1 MKFLLLAMSGS
12 AIVDIV
18 ALALILGFAIYGATK
33 GLINTLIKTFGTI
46 IAVVLAVL
54 FCGKFAVFL
63 EDKVGIITFFSE
75 KVSGITEKIFGA
87 EVVNMTLAEVES
99 AEHLLSS
106 SGNKLSLFIINI
118 ILKIKGEG
126 VSESLTVN
134 EVLAPTFAYYI
145 SIVITG
151 VALFILFKI
160 ALFFIGRLIT
170 KLHRFKPLG
179 ALDKILGLLF
189 GIIEG
194 VVWIQIAASIVAV
207 IPLGFI
213 QTLNEYI
220 VGSTLVNLI
229 NKFNI
234 LGLLL
239 GAFNGTKVVEV
250 VKSILPT
257 T

>member
-33 GLINTLIKTFGTI
+33 GFVNTLIKTFGTI
-46 IAVVLAVL
+46 IAVILAIL
-54 FCGKFAVFL
+54 LCGKVAVFL
-63 EDKVGIITFFSE
+63 EGKIGIITFFSE

-99 AEHLLSS
+99 AEHLLSF

-151 VALFILFKI
+151 VAD
-160 ALFFIGRLIT
+160 GN
-170 KLHRFKPLG
+170 
-179 ALDKILGLLF
+179 D
-189 GIIEG
+189 
-194 VVWIQIAASIVAV
+194 VVS
-207 IPLGFI
+207 
-213 QTLNEYI
+213 
-220 VGSTLVNLI
+220 
-229 NKFNI
+229 
-234 LGLLL
+234 
-239 GAFNGTKVVEV
+239 VV
-250 VKSILPT
+250 
-257 T
+257 